1 MATFLPLLYLMFS
14 QKILTFAHFVCSW
27 RFFISCVI
35 FIFPIIML
43 FSMKKKIA
51 ALKKKYSNMTAIQ
64 QKFIRYVLIIKIA
77 IFILCVAFFVLA
89 WYLLMKK

>member
-1 MATFLPLLYLMFS
+1 
-14 QKILTFAHFVCSW
+14 
-27 RFFISCVI
+27 
-35 FIFPIIML
+35 
-43 FSMKKKIA
+43 MKKKIA